1 MRLKVIFFVLLAIV
15 TVCSKKRKVELK
27 QDITVVSNKKVE
39 SYSKKLTP
47 KLFFQITGELN
58 RLTEKYDRLIKES
71 STNNGKRLVEQ
82 LNNAIEKIYSKY
94 NTSETEMN
102 IYSETHYR
110 EMEKY
115 LEEHPEA
122 YREVK

>member
-39 SYSKKLTP
+39 SYNKKLTP

-71 STNNGKRLVEQ
+71 STNNGNKLVEK